1 MKSPYFTSVA
11 RNSHL
16 NNKPEANR
24 GLISTLPSLSISAQF
39 YGYLRLLKATR
50 EAIERSRR
58 KKDLQ
63 SHLGIKLRTPRI
75 EGHVLTNCANPSS
88 QSLTVNDRLRT
99 KFKVAKTKNWPL
111 LSASSFGPVQIGGPL
126 IYELLV
132 ASCCFFVVKVQSFF
146 HIKSSTVFI
155 TDNLTRD
162 DELYVAEHQV
172 LSSQIGVAAVVYNGL
187 LSTFFFCLFVVA
199 VCCCFLCFS

>member
-1 MKSPYFTSVA
+1 ME
-11 RNSHL
+11 R
-16 NNKPEANR
+16 R
-24 GLISTLPSLSISAQF
+24 ICSLTWESSS
-39 YGYLRLLKATR
+39 G
-50 EAIERSRR
+50 
-58 KKDLQ
+58 
-63 SHLGIKLRTPRI
+63 PPPI
-75 EGHVLTNCANPSS
+75 EGHILTNCANPSS

-187 LSTFFFCLFVVA
+187 LSTFVYCLFVF
-199 VCCCFLCFS
+199 CCCFLCFSWCFLRVNRQIFVFFDV

>member
-1 MKSPYFTSVA
+1 M
-11 RNSHL
+11 
-16 NNKPEANR
+16 
-24 GLISTLPSLSISAQF
+24 
-39 YGYLRLLKATR
+39 
-50 EAIERSRR
+50 
-58 KKDLQ
+58 Q
-63 SHLGIKLRTPRI
+63 SHPGIKLRTPPI
-75 EGHVLTNCANPSS
+75 EGHILTNCANPSS

-146 HIKSSTVFI
+146 HVKSSTVFI

-187 LSTFFFCLFVVA
+187 LSTFVCCLFVF
-199 VCCCFLCFS
+199 CCCFLCFSWCFLRVNRQIFVFFDV

>member
-1 MKSPYFTSVA
+1 M
-11 RNSHL
+11 
-16 NNKPEANR
+16 
-24 GLISTLPSLSISAQF
+24 
-39 YGYLRLLKATR
+39 
-50 EAIERSRR
+50 
-58 KKDLQ
+58 
-63 SHLGIKLRTPRI
+63 
-75 EGHVLTNCANPSS
+75 
-88 QSLTVNDRLRT
+88 NDRLRT

-187 LSTFFFCLFVVA
+187 LSTFVCCLFVF
-199 VCCCFLCFS
+199 CCCFSVLAGVFYELTDRFFYFLMSELPHCTRE